1 MALSRYHLTQL
12 EGRYR
17 IHSRF
22 PPKFLGKSA
31 VDLYHAS
38 SYVHLGCFLLAKKA
52 THWGFAPLMG
62 RDAGGAAPPTG
73 LLLFAKKS
81 NPLGFAKK
89 SNSLGCFS
97 WQGRWWGS
105 APDQWIRIIFDR
117 GAAPKNVQ
125 NRHAGAAPRSARPFG
140 HAIECT

>member
-1 MALSRYHLTQL
+1 M
-12 EGRYR
+12 R
-17 IHSRF
+17 ICTTPQVMSTWVAF
-22 PPKFLGKSA
+22 FLQKKQPIG
-31 VDLYHAS
+31 VLP
-38 SYVHLGCFLLAKKA
+38 LL
-52 THWGFAPLMG
+52 PLMG

-117 GAAPKNVQ
+117 GAAPK
-125 NRHAGAAPRSARPFG
+125 RRAK
-140 HAIECT
+140 